1 MSPPT
6 PRDGSPAHAHPA
18 LRWSNWNLLLF
29 VPLLML
35 VTPLYNSVEP
45 RLLGFPFFY
54 WQQFLYVPVGVI
66 CVAIV
71 FAKTRHFDG
80 PGDRD
85 AGGAR
90 DAEGGAER

>member
-6 PRDGSPAHAHPA
+6 PRDGSAAHAHPA

-35 VTPLYNSVEP
+35 VTPLYNSIEP
-45 RLLGFPFFY
+45 RLFGFPYFY
-54 WQQFLYVPVGVI
+54 WLQFAFVPVGVI

-71 FAKTRHFDG
+71 FAKTKHLTG
-80 PGDRD
+80 PVDRD
-85 AGGAR
+85 AGGG
-90 DAEGGAER
+90 DQQ